1 MEEIVLGYTLA
12 KPVETQDECT
22 AYAAMA
28 QAVNEHNA
36 ACGDSDTRWMIEDG
50 KSGYTVAAIVP
61 IELTIEEIR
70 ENKLKLMSDSCGEL
84 IRKGIDVSLSDGK
97 KHFSLETTDQTNING
112 VFNAVTLGATS
123 YPYHADGEPCKMFS
137 AADIVALYVEY
148 KSFVTEQTT
157 YCNALRQW
165 IKRETDKA
173 ILSKIEYGTMLPDDL
188 KEKTE
193 EILKEA
199 NNQITAL
206 VAKIS
211 AASSN

>member
-1 MEEIVLGYTLA
+1 MKEIALGYTLA
-12 KPVETQDECT
+12 KPVATQEECT

-28 QAVNEHNA
+28 QAVNAHNA
-36 ACGDSDTRWMIEDG
+36 ACGVGDTLWVIEDG
-50 KSGYTVAAIVP
+50 ESCYCVAALSP

-84 IRKGIDVSLSDGK
+84 IRKGIDVSLSDGE

-112 VFNAVTLGATS
+112 IFNAVTLGAIS

-173 ILSKIEYGTMLPDDL
+173 ILSKIEYGTTLPDDL

-211 AASSN
+211 ATSSN